1 MSAEMAAFMMDAEY
15 RWFQDC
21 DDAYMRER
29 RSAVIPGASIVAER
43 KTAADTLLASVTQ
56 AIEANQYNYA
66 AIIADDLL
74 VVLERISKIEKIAG
88 WVR

>member
-1 MSAEMAAFMMDAEY
+1 MSSEMAAFMMDAEY

-43 KTAADTLLASVTQ
+43 KTAADTLLDWKKKYEEETGLQFDWPRQ
-56 AIEANQYNYA
+56 AVEHARLTY
-66 AIIADDLL
+66 LGG
-74 VVLERISKIEKIAG
+74 VKK
-88 WVR
+88 